1 MNFYSVFDSF
11 TNREKGGEDRKIPR
25 QARHPIQRKETE
37 GNTAIRKVSIY
48 HTVDGITHVEVNRG
62 HPSSPTFSE
71 VKPGVALK

>member
-37 GNTAIRKVSIY
+37 GSTAIRKVSIY
-48 HTVDGITHVEVNRG
+48 HTVEITHAEVNRG
-62 HPSSPTFSE
+62 HPSSLSE